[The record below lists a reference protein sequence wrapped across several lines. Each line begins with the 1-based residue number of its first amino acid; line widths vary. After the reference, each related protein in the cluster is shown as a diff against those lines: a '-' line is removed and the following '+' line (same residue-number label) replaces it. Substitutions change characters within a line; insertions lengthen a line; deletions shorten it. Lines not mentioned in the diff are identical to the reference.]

1 MKRNAFYIW
10 TIGNRNVGKRV
21 VPNDMILIDIM
32 KKYGIELF
40 YQAERTIFNK
50 NQPNKN
56 NFSSTM
62 EKEKILI
69 FHNEL

>member
-1 MKRNAFYIW
+1 
-10 TIGNRNVGKRV
+10 
-21 VPNDMILIDIM
+21 MILIDIM